1 MVSLSLNFTTM
12 RLAYKLRVNAA
23 LGEIKTFISLIKNG
37 NRKLYS
43 EITAIAKLSRVVWVP
58 ILIGYLIVILSFF
71 MGFEPPSSG
80 AVLVGTC
87 ILAELGWARMA
98 WRRGAMFFGTE
109 LIHLTDE
116 ESPSSLSSTGGRSIS
131 GVSKELILLM
141 QIAKE
146 KSLSRDKK
154 MWSISTS
161 LDRFDATVTGI
172 IGVSG
177 IMGTL
182 IWGYA
187 HLL

>member
-1 MVSLSLNFTTM
+1 
-12 RLAYKLRVNAA
+12 
-23 LGEIKTFISLIKNG
+23 
-37 NRKLYS
+37 
-43 EITAIAKLSRVVWVP
+43 
-58 ILIGYLIVILSFF
+58 
-71 MGFEPPSSG
+71 
-80 AVLVGTC
+80 
-87 ILAELGWARMA
+87 
-98 WRRGAMFFGTE
+98 MFFGTE